1 MRNFSKQPK
10 NITKTPKNKWFLSL
24 RNLPDVQQ
32 HPVGGRC
39 QRPGQGGLLYNISR
53 WRKRGSVFL
62 YLQYHNTYLGVCLSD
77 YDCLTMDPTKP
88 KCMRSTGM
96 CYECMTSAD
105 CTPPNT
111 CDPPPDGDGT
121 CGFELGL
128 LIISKDRWR
137 KRDHTPSSL

>member
-1 MRNFSKQPK
+1 MFQDGEKGMSY
-10 NITKTPKNKWFLSL
+10 FFYLS
-24 RNLPDVQQ
+24 
-32 HPVGGRC
+32 
-39 QRPGQGGLLYNISR
+39 
-53 WRKRGSVFL
+53 
-62 YLQYHNTYLGVCLSD
+62 YHNAFLGICFSD
-77 YDCLTMDPTKP
+77 YDCHMMDPTKP
-88 KCMRSTGM
+88 KCLRSTGM

-111 CDPPPDGDGT
+111 CDAPPDGDGT